1 MVPLDAIDGICSVIV
16 LLIVDDNGDAC
27 SAIVRLFRHAGHDT
41 RWVASGSAALD
52 FLNRSKPEAILLDIM
67 MPEMDGLEVLRRI
80 RADPRLANIPVIIYS
95 GGYGH
100 EEEAKKLGAADF
112 VTKAKSDWDDLY
124 QRVKPHLH

>member
-1 MVPLDAIDGICSVIV
+1 V
-16 LLIVDDNGDAC
+16 LLIVDDNSEAC
-27 SAIVRLFRHAGHDT
+27 GPIVRLFRHAGHDT
-41 RWVASGSAALD
+41 RWVGSGPAALD
-52 FLNRSKPEAILLDIM
+52 FLTRSKPEAILLDIM

-80 RADPRLANIPVIIYS
+80 RSDPRFAGIPVIIYS

-100 EEEAKKLGAADF
+100 EEEAMKLGADDF